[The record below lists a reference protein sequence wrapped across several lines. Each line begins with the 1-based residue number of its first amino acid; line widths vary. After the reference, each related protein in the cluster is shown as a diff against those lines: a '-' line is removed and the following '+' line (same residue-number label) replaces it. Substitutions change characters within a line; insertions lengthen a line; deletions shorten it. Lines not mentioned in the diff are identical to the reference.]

1 MSSRGLIKSMTV
13 IGSAQAV
20 KILISILR
28 MKVLALLLGP
38 AGIGL
43 LSIYNNL
50 LAMMST
56 AAGLGM
62 GSSGVR
68 QIASVKGE
76 EQALTRVRRV
86 LFAALLVQG
95 VLAMVGVWF
104 LRTNIAEWLLGD
116 REYATE
122 VGLIGVAILLGLLGT
137 AQTALLQGM
146 RRIGDLARVTVLSAL
161 IGTVSGLAAVWFYGE
176 VGLIWFV
183 VVQPLATIVIAS
195 RYTSRLPKPS
205 APRPSVVEIWEVWK
219 PMAKLGSAFMLAALA
234 TTATL
239 LFIRSLIGQNL
250 GLDATGQFAAAWGL
264 TVTYIGFLL
273 GAMGADFYP
282 RLTEIIGDRQITNK
296 LVNDQAQLGL
306 AVGGPLILVMIG
318 MAPWI
323 MSLLYST
330 EFDEA
335 AGMLQVQ
342 MLGNVIKIVSFP
354 LGYMFIA
361 AARSKLYLFT
371 QLNWNVFFLFL
382 VWYWLPQYGLAAVG
396 VAFST
401 AYALNFTIANILV
414 RRLHAFRWEVLSLWL
429 FVLHATLS
437 LGLLAVAQI
446 APHLAAIASPL
457 LALATGAFGLRVVL
471 SKIGMHGRLPTKLYG
486 FFAHLGW
493 PIQSAG

>member
-1 MSSRGLIKSMTV
+1 MIV

-20 KILISILR
+20 NILISIVR

-50 LAMMST
+50 LNMAST
-56 AAGLGM
+56 AAGIGM
-62 GSSGVR
+62 DSSGVR

-76 EQALTRVRRV
+76 EQVLTRVRRV

-146 RRIGDLARVTVLSAL
+146 RRIGDLGRVTVLSAL

-176 VGLIWFV
+176 AGLIWFV
-183 VVQPLATIVIAS
+183 VVQQLATIVIAL

-239 LFIRSLIGQNL
+239 LYIRSLIGQNL
-250 GLDATGQFAAAWGL
+250 GIDATGQFAAAWGL

-282 RLTEIIGDRQITNK
+282 RLTEVIGDRQITNK

-306 AVGGPLILVMIG
+306 AIGGPLILVMIG
-318 MAPWI
+318 MAPWV
-323 MSLLYST
+323 MSLLYSS
-330 EFDEA
+330 EFHEA

-342 MLGNVIKIVSFP
+342 MLGNVIKIVGFP
-354 LGYMFIA
+354 LGYMFVA

-371 QLNWNVFFLFL
+371 QLNWNIFFLSML
-382 VWYWLPQYGLAAVG
+382 WYWLPQYGLAAVG

-446 APHLAAIASPL
+446 APHLAAIASPF
-457 LALATGAFGLRVVL
+457 LALATGVFGLRVVL
-471 SKIGMHGRLPTKLYG
+471 SKIGNQGSLPIRLYG
-486 FFAHLGW
+486 IFARLGW
-493 PIQSAG
+493 PIRPAV

>member
-1 MSSRGLIKSMTV
+1 MIV

-20 KILISILR
+20 NILISIVR

-50 LAMMST
+50 LNMAST
-56 AAGLGM
+56 AAGIGM
-62 GSSGVR
+62 DSSGVR

-76 EQALTRVRRV
+76 EQALSRARSV
-86 LFAALLVQG
+86 LFAAHLVQG
-95 VLAMVGVWF
+95 VLAMLGVWF
-104 LRTNIAEWLLGD
+104 LRANIAKWLLGD

-137 AQTALLQGM
+137 AQITLLQGM
-146 RRIGDLARVTVLSAL
+146 RRISDLSRVTILSAL
-161 IGTVSGLAAVWFYGE
+161 ISTVFGLVAVWFYGE
-176 VGLIWFV
+176 AGLIWFV
-183 VVQPLATIVIAS
+183 VVQELTTIMIAL
-195 RYTSRLPKPS
+195 RYTRRLPKPS
-205 APRPSVVEIWEVWK
+205 APRPSLVEIWEVWK
-219 PMAKLGSAFMLAALA
+219 PMAKLGSAFMLAAFA

-250 GLDATGQFAAAWGL
+250 GIVAAGQFAAAWGL

-273 GAMGADFYP
+273 GAMGVDFYP
-282 RLTEIIGDRQITNK
+282 RLTEVIGNPQITNK
-296 LVNDQAQLGL
+296 LVNDQAQFGL
-306 AVGGPLILVMIG
+306 AIGGPLILVMIG
-318 MAPWI
+318 MAPWV
-323 MSLLYST
+323 MSLLYSS

-342 MLGNVIKIVSFP
+342 MLGNVIKIVAFP

-371 QLNWNVFFLFL
+371 QLNWNVFFLFM
-382 VWYWLPQYGLAAVG
+382 VWCWLPQYGLAAVG

-401 AYALNFTIANILV
+401 AYVLNFTIANILL

-471 SKIGMHGRLPTKLYG
+471 SKIGNQGSLPIRLYG
-486 FFAHLGW
+486 IFAGLDW
-493 PIQSAG
+493 PIRPAV